1 MAAAITY
8 ATNLVPDSITN
19 PDVDFSI
26 ARDNTTPFSFL
37 EFITTTKVDYSP
49 EEYNNF
55 YINYLKDWSASKNT
69 TRDSQSLSYV
79 DHYVTFIK
87 EIIVTFTTAKERKF
101 LNSIDFSDPA
111 DLDVAIPFLV
121 EKIRQVILFYKN
133 KRDDAKYSIDR
144 NKIKGTET
152 SLEKGLYDNIYNYV
166 FSAQDDPQYSSL
178 GFTLSSIS
186 KYLKID
192 IEEYI
197 DVYGSYFDLPLDK
210 EESDFNAANGTLKE
224 YYTSNYVPVDV
235 KLFFTSSQY
244 EEIFGS
250 VAFLVEI
257 PLIANVSL
265 KFDPV
270 CDPTNP
276 LTLIN
281 NSKVTGLTNSDL
293 LVLKKKLL
301 EKYLGSDLY
310 YIDTTGGGTS
320 SGLLIKASNPSN
332 NIHNLQ
338 VVSTPTVRSSEV
350 KLLRNVGLFFTPD
363 TQGIFQLKSN
373 NFGYTIDESKLESNK
388 IYVFPD
394 PNRYGNV
401 TINNLSASPL
411 VFIHDY
417 RPDVRNISSGFAA
430 GVPKVQ
436 SSDQTFS
443 PYYVTEQS
451 TVNTFNNFEINLNFS
466 DLYNKGYI
474 TKIQYD
480 IYGNEYALFKD
491 EFGQTFKT
499 VETVS
504 ESISSDNALKYL
516 QLDGYIFRD
525 PNLGYNFNYEF
536 TTRTVVL
543 STSPTFPLTIP
554 YYTLS
559 FRGLYPYDWFE
570 TQPEIVINTFN
581 IIDSSFNSVSAQPE
595 KITQQTKDGNSFTY
609 DSGSPIA
616 DPIYA
621 GYTNY
626 PGNLT
631 YYYEELMEGGV
642 TSLTPPTIAR
652 EYSNNGALSAVFT
665 LDTRLVLSSTLV
677 VEYDGGN
684 FTDVYDEFQD
694 DTYTENI
701 PRSNIVYDSGIT
713 AMSILTGDNTYRA
726 QTYKEQLQGKIF
738 SKTGGSAT
746 SRSISDSLSS
756 IFSKYNNLVKYEI
769 YNSPKDLEIFYNT
782 ICIET
787 PSYLVFDK
795 IVYEDSLYIEPSTS
809 NTFFSI
815 ASSSPLNVFSHRFF
829 NEKEKTVSF
838 CKIIPAV
845 VGLSGQLVTNITDTQ
860 LINSNNKM
868 FIPYIYQHNITDN
881 ITTQLFPTNTE
892 VSQLSSLFT
901 LSSEFDT
908 EFNFNAVRI
917 KKPILTYNSLNDVYK
932 LVYLLLDN
940 NNHFHLIDYTFEI
953 TSDQLVSFL
962 DCKWYKHANTTRTTD
977 FLNTNFAIIG
987 GSTNA
992 GTITGTEVII

>member
-26 ARDNTTPFSFL
+26 AKDNTTPFSFL

-55 YINYLKDWSASKNT
+55 YINYLQDWTNSKNT
-69 TRDSQSLSYV
+69 TRDNQSLSYV
-79 DHYVTFIK
+79 DYYVAFIK
-87 EIIVTFTTAKERKF
+87 EIIVTFSTAKERKF
-101 LNSIDFSDPA
+101 LNNIDYSDA
-111 DLDVAIPFLV
+111 SDLDVAIPFLV

-133 KRDDAKYSIDR
+133 KRDEAKYSIER

-152 SLEKGLYDNIYNYV
+152 SLEKGLYDNIYNYI
-166 FSAQDDPQYSSL
+166 FSAQDDPQYSTL

-186 KYLKID
+186 KYLTID

-197 DVYGSYFDLPLDK
+197 DVYGSYFDLPLSE
-210 EESDFNAANGTLKE
+210 EESDFSAANGTLKE

-276 LTLIN
+276 LTLLN

-301 EKYLGSDLY
+301 EKYLGTDLY
-310 YIDTTGGGTS
+310 YIDTTGGAIN
-320 SGLLIKASNPSN
+320 SGLLIKAVNPSN

-338 VVSTPTVRSSEV
+338 VASTPTVRSSEV
-350 KLLRNVGLFFTPD
+350 KLLRDVGLFFTPD
-363 TQGIFQLKSN
+363 TQGIFQLVSN
-373 NFGYTIDESKLESNK
+373 NFGFTIDESKLESNK

-394 PNRYGNV
+394 PDKYGNV

-411 VFIHDY
+411 VYIHDY
-417 RPDVRNISSGFAA
+417 RPDVRNVSSGFAL
-430 GVPKVQ
+430 GIPKIQ

-443 PYYVTEQS
+443 PYYATEQS
-451 TVNTFNNFEINLNFS
+451 TINSYNDFEINLNFS

-499 VETVS
+499 LETQIEGLSS
-504 ESISSDNALKYL
+504 ENTFKYI

-525 PNLGYNFNYEF
+525 PTLGYNFTYEF
-536 TTRTVVL
+536 TTRTVVV
-543 STSPTFPLTIP
+543 STSPTYSLTIP
-554 YYTLS
+554 YYTLN
-559 FRGLYPYDWFE
+559 FRNLYPYDWFDE
-570 TQPEIVINTFN
+570 EPSLKLNTFN
-581 IIDSSFNSVSAQPE
+581 ILDSSFNSISGQPDT
-595 KITQQTKDGNSFTY
+595 IFYQLKDGNSFTY
-609 DSGSPIA
+609 DSGLPIA

-626 PGNLT
+626 PGDFV
-631 YYYEELMEGGV
+631 YYYDELMEGGV
-642 TSLTPPTIAR
+642 TSLSPPTIAR
-652 EYSNNGALSAVFT
+652 EYANNGALSAVFT
-665 LDTRLVLSSTLV
+665 LDTRLILSSVLV
-677 VEYDGGN
+677 REYDGGN
-684 FTDVYDEFQD
+684 FSDIYELAQD

-701 PRSNIVYDSGIT
+701 PYSDIVYASGLT
-713 AMSILTGDNTYRA
+713 SISSLTGENVYKA

-738 SKTGGSAT
+738 AKTGGS
-746 SRSISDSLSS
+746 SHSKSISSALSS
-756 IFSKYNNLVKYEI
+756 TFSKYTSSVKAEI

-795 IVYEDSLYIEPSTS
+795 IVYENSIYIEPSTS
-809 NTFFSI
+809 NTVYSI
-815 ASSSPLNVFSHRFF
+815 SSASPLNVFSQRFF
-829 NEKEKTVSF
+829 NEKNKTVSF
-838 CKIIPAV
+838 CKIVPAI
-845 VGLSGQLVTNITDTQ
+845 VGNSGQLITSVTDAQ

-868 FIPYIYQHNITDN
+868 FIPYIYQYNITDN
-881 ITTQLFPTNTE
+881 TTRQLFPTSAEIT
-892 VSQLSSLFT
+892 QLSSVFT
-901 LSSEFDT
+901 LAE
-908 EFNFNAVRI
+908 EFNTECNFNPVRV
-917 KKPILTYNSLNDVYK
+917 KRPILTYNSLNDVYK
-932 LVYLLLDN
+932 LVLLLMDN
-940 NNHFHLIDYTFEI
+940 NNHFHLVEHTFEI
-953 TSDQLVSFL
+953 TSEQSVSFL
-962 DCKWYKHANTTRTTD
+962 DSKWYKHTNTIRTTD
-977 FLNTNFAIIG
+977 FVNTTFAIIG
-987 GSTNA
+987 GSSNA
-992 GTITGTEVII
+992 GVISGTEVII

>member
-570 TQPEIVINTFN
+570 TQPEIIINTFN

>member
-69 TRDSQSLSYV
+69 TRNSQSLSYV
-79 DHYVTFIK
+79 DYYVTFIK
-87 EIIVTFTTAKERKF
+87 EIIVTFTTTKERKF
-101 LNSIDFSDPA
+101 LSSIDFSDPS
-111 DLDVAIPFLV
+111 DLDVAIPFFV

-166 FSAQDDPQYSSL
+166 FSAQDDPQYSTL
-178 GFTLSSIS
+178 GFSLSSIS

-270 CDPTNP
+270 CDPSNP
-276 LTLIN
+276 LTLLN
-281 NSKVTGLTNSDL
+281 NSRVTGLTNSDL

-301 EKYLGSDLY
+301 EKYLGADLY
-310 YIDTTGGGTS
+310 YIDTTGGTIS

-338 VVSTPTVRSSEV
+338 VVATPTIRSSEV
-350 KLLRNVGLFFTPD
+350 KLLRSVGLFFTPD

-373 NFGYTIDESKLESNK
+373 NFRFTIDESKLESNK

-401 TINNLSASPL
+401 TNNSLVDSPL
-411 VFIHDY
+411 VYIHDY
-417 RPDVRNISSGFAA
+417 RPDVKNISSGFAV
-430 GVPKVQ
+430 GVPKIQ

-443 PYYVTEQS
+443 PYYTTEQS
-451 TVNTFNNFEINLNFS
+451 TVKTFNNFEINLNFS

-499 VETVS
+499 VEIQT
-504 ESISSDNALKYL
+504 EGLDSDNTFKYL

-525 PNLGYNFNYEF
+525 PNLGYNFTYEF
-536 TTRTVVL
+536 TTRTAVV
-543 STSPTFPLTIP
+543 STSPTFTLTSP

-559 FRGLYPYDWFE
+559 FRNLFPYDWFE
-570 TQPEIVINTFN
+570 EQPATVINTFN
-581 IIDSSFNSVSAQPE
+581 ILNSGFISVSAQPE
-595 KITQQTKDGNSFTY
+595 EKTLQIKDGNSFTY
-609 DSGSPIA
+609 DSGAPVS

-626 PGNLT
+626 PGNLV
-631 YYYEELMEGGV
+631 YYYGELMDGGV
-642 TSLTPPTIAR
+642 SSLSPPTIAR
-652 EYSNNGALSAVFT
+652 DYSTNLSLSAVFT
-665 LDTRLVLSSTLV
+665 LDTRLALSSNSV
-677 VEYDGGN
+677 VDYDGGN
-684 FTDVYDEFQD
+684 FTDVYEEYQD

-701 PRSNIVYDSGIT
+701 PRSNIVYDTGIT
-713 AMSILTGDNTYRA
+713 AMSILTGDDTYRA
-726 QTYKEQLQGKIF
+726 QTYKDHLQGKIF
-738 SKTGGSAT
+738 AKTGGSSQ
-746 SRSISDSLSS
+746 SRSISDALSS
-756 IFSKYNNLVKYEI
+756 TFSKYSSAVKAELYNN
-769 YNSPKDLEIFYNT
+769 PKDLEIFYNT

-795 IVYEDSLYIEPSTS
+795 IVYENNIYIEPSTS
-809 NTFFSI
+809 NTVYSI
-815 ASSSPLNVFSHRFF
+815 ASSSPLNVFSQRFF
-829 NEKEKTVSF
+829 NEKEKTVNF
-838 CKIIPAV
+838 CKIIPAII
-845 VGLSGQLVTNITDTQ
+845 GTDGQLVTNVTDIR

-881 ITTQLFPTNTE
+881 TTKQLFPTNTE

-901 LSSEFDT
+901 LLDEFDN
-908 EFNFNAVRI
+908 EFNFNPVRI
-917 KKPILTYNSLNDVYK
+917 KKPILTYNSFNDVYK
-932 LVYLLLDN
+932 LVYLLIDN
-940 NNHFHLIDYTFEI
+940 NNHFHLIDYTYEI

-962 DCKWYKHANTTRTTD
+962 DCKWYKHANMARTTD
-977 FLNTNFAIIG
+977 FINTNFATIG

-992 GTITGTEVII
+992 GTISGTEVII

>member
-1 MAAAITY
+1 MSAAITY

-19 PDVDFSI
+19 PGVDFSI
-26 ARDNTTPFSFL
+26 ARDNTTPFTFL

-79 DHYVTFIK
+79 DYYITFIK
-87 EIIVTFTTAKERKF
+87 EIIVTFSTTKERKF
-101 LNSIDFSDPA
+101 LNKIDFSDPA

-166 FSAQDDPQYSSL
+166 FSAQDDPQYSTL

-186 KYLKID
+186 KYLKVD

-210 EESDFNAANGTLKE
+210 EESDFNAANGTLKD

-250 VAFLVEI
+250 VAFLIEI

-265 KFDPV
+265 KYDPV
-270 CDPTNP
+270 CDP
-276 LTLIN
+276 
-281 NSKVTGLTNSDL
+281 SKVTGLTNSDL
-293 LVLKKKLL
+293 LILKKKLL
-301 EKYLGSDLY
+301 EKYLGTDLY
-310 YIDTTGGGTS
+310 YIDTTGGVVST
-320 SGLLIKASNPSN
+320 GLLIKASNPSN

-338 VVSTPTVRSSEV
+338 VVATPTVRSDAV

-363 TQGIFQLKSN
+363 TQGIFRLASN
-373 NFGYTIDESKLESNK
+373 NFGYTVDESKLESNK

-401 TINNLSASPL
+401 TINNLADSPL
-411 VFIHDY
+411 VYIHDY
-417 RPDVRNISSGFAA
+417 RPDVRDISSGFAV
-430 GVPKVQ
+430 GIPKVQ
-436 SSDQTFS
+436 PNDQTFS

-451 TVNTFNNFEINLNFS
+451 IVNTFNNFEINLNFS

-499 VETVS
+499 IEVQS
-504 ESISSDNALKYL
+504 ESLTSDTAFKYL

-536 TTRTVVL
+536 TTRTVVV

-559 FRGLYPYDWFE
+559 FRNLYPYDWFE
-570 TQPEIVINTFN
+570 EQPTTVINTFN
-581 IIDSSFNSVSAQPE
+581 IIDSGFNSISAHSDTV
-595 KITQQTKDGNSFTY
+595 TQQIKDGNSFTY
-609 DSGSPIA
+609 DSGLPVN

-626 PGNLT
+626 PGDFI
-631 YYYEELMEGGV
+631 YYYDELMEGGV
-642 TSLTPPTIAR
+642 SSLTPPTISR
-652 EYSNNGALSAVFT
+652 EYSNNSALSAVFT
-665 LDTRLVLSSTLV
+665 LDTRLILSSNLV
-677 VEYDGGN
+677 VDYDGGN
-684 FTDVYDEFQD
+684 FTDVYDQYQD

-701 PRSNIVYDSGIT
+701 PRSNIIYDTGIT
-713 AMSILTGDNTYRA
+713 AMSVLTGDSTYKV

-738 SKTGGSAT
+738 TKTGTVAASK
-746 SRSISDSLSS
+746 SISDSLSS
-756 IFSKYNNLVKYEI
+756 IFSKYTTLVRNEVYNN
-769 YNSPKDLEIFYNT
+769 PKDLEIFYNT

-795 IVYEDSLYIEPSTS
+795 LVYENNIYLEPSTS
-809 NTFFSI
+809 NTVYSI
-815 ASSSPLNVFSHRFF
+815 ASGSPLNVFSQRFF
-829 NEKEKTVSF
+829 NETEKTVSF
-838 CKIIPAV
+838 CKIIPAI
-845 VGLSGQLVTNITDTQ
+845 VGLSGQIVTNITDIQ
-860 LINSNNKM
+860 LINSNNKI
-868 FIPYIYQHNITDN
+868 FIPYIYQYNIIDN
-881 ITTQLFPTNTE
+881 STKQLFPTSTE
-892 VSQLSSLFT
+892 VNQLSSLFT
-901 LSSEFDT
+901 LSEEYDT
-908 EFNFNAVRI
+908 EFNFNPVRI

-932 LVYLLLDN
+932 LVYILMDN
-940 NNHFHLIDYTFEI
+940 NNHFHLVDYTFEI
-953 TSDQLVSFL
+953 TSNQSVSFL
-962 DCKWYKHANTTRTTD
+962 ECKWYKHTNMTRTTD
-977 FLNTNFAIIG
+977 FVNTSFASIG

-992 GTITGTEVII
+992 GTISGTEVII

>member
-726 QTYKEQLQGKIF
+726 QTYKDQLQGKIF

>member
-570 TQPEIVINTFN
+570 TQPEIIINTFN

-726 QTYKEQLQGKIF
+726 QTYKDQLQGKIF

>member
-1 MAAAITY
+1 MSAAITY

-37 EFITTTKVDYSP
+37 EFITTTKVDYTP

-79 DHYVTFIK
+79 DYYVSFIK
-87 EIIVTFTTAKERKF
+87 EIIVTFSTAKERKF
-101 LNSIDFSDPA
+101 LDNINFNDPA

-166 FSAQDDPQYSSL
+166 FSAQDDPQYSTL

-186 KYLKID
+186 KFLKVD

-210 EESDFNAANGTLKE
+210 DESDFTAANGTLKD

-244 EEIFGS
+244 QEIFGS

-276 LTLIN
+276 LTLLN

-301 EKYLGSDLY
+301 EKYLGADLY
-310 YIDTTGGGTS
+310 YIDTTGGTID
-320 SGLLIKASNPSN
+320 SGVLIRASNPSN

-338 VVSTPTVRSSEV
+338 VASTPTVRSSEV

-373 NFGYTIDESKLESNK
+373 NFGYTVDESKLENNK

-401 TINNLSASPL
+401 TINNLTDSPL

-417 RPDVRNISSGFAA
+417 RPDVRNTSSGFAV
-430 GVPKVQ
+430 GIPKVQ

-443 PYYVTEQS
+443 PYYTTEQS
-451 TVNTFNNFEINLNFS
+451 TVNTFSNFEINLNFS
-466 DLYNKGYI
+466 DLFNKGYI

-499 VETVS
+499 VETQS
-504 ESISSDNALKYL
+504 TSLSSDNAFKYL

-525 PNLGYNFNYEF
+525 PTLGYNFDYEF
-536 TTRTVVL
+536 TTRTVVV
-543 STSPTFPLTIP
+543 STAPTFPLTNP

-559 FRGLYPYDWFE
+559 FRDLYPYDWFE
-570 TQPEIVINTFN
+570 VQPTTVINTFN
-581 IIDSSFNSVSAQPE
+581 IIDSGFNSVSAE
-595 KITQQTKDGNSFTY
+595 TEILTQQIKDGNSFTY
-609 DSGSPIA
+609 DSGLPVA

-621 GYTNY
+621 GYINY
-626 PGNLT
+626 PGDLE

-652 EYSNNGALSAVFT
+652 EYSSNGALSAVFT
-665 LDTRLVLSSTLV
+665 LDTRFVLSSNLV
-677 VEYDGGN
+677 TDYDGGN
-684 FTDVYDEFQD
+684 FTDVYDQYQD

-701 PRSNIVYDSGIT
+701 PRSNIIYDTGIT
-713 AMSILTGDNTYRA
+713 AMSVLTGDNTYKV
-726 QTYKEQLQGKIF
+726 QTYKDQLQGKIF
-738 SKTGGSAT
+738 AKTGGSLQ
-746 SRSISDSLSS
+746 SKSLSDALS
-756 IFSKYNNLVKYEI
+756 STFSKYSSAVKTEL

-795 IVYEDSLYIEPSTS
+795 IVYENNVYVEPSTS
-809 NTFFSI
+809 NTVYSI
-815 ASSSPLNVFSHRFF
+815 VSSSPLNVFSQRFF
-829 NEKEKTVSF
+829 NEEEKTVSF
-838 CKIIPAV
+838 CKVIPAII
-845 VGLSGQLVTNITDTQ
+845 GTGGQLVTDITDIQ
-860 LINSNNKM
+860 LINSNNKI

-881 ITTQLFPTNTE
+881 TTKQLFPTNTE

-901 LSSEFDT
+901 LSEEYDS
-908 EFNFNAVRI
+908 EFNFNPVRI

-932 LVYLLLDN
+932 LVYLLIDN
-940 NNHFHLIDYTFEI
+940 NNHFHLVDYTFEI
-953 TSDQLVSFL
+953 TSDQLVAFL
-962 DCKWYKHANTTRTTD
+962 DCKWYKHANMTRTTD
-977 FLNTNFAIIG
+977 FVNTNFAVIG
-987 GSTNA
+987 GSPNA